1 MRARALLGGMVIVA
15 VVAAS
20 RRPAGGEK
28 TQADTGF
35 TCLSDVG
42 AFCDAVAGLSKAL
55 HDPILRSDRRN
66 AASSRNMVAAAD
78 LSDRVREPFDSTPAT
93 GSAVKARCAR
103 RHPNDA
109 LSRYR
114 GSLHGT

>member
-1 MRARALLGGMVIVA
+1 MVIVA

-20 RRPAGGEK
+20 HRSAGGGEK
-28 TQADTGF
+28 TQADAGF

-42 AFCDAVAGLSKAL
+42 AFCDAVASLSKAL

-93 GSAVKARCAR
+93 GSAAKARCAR

-109 LSRYR
+109 PSRYR